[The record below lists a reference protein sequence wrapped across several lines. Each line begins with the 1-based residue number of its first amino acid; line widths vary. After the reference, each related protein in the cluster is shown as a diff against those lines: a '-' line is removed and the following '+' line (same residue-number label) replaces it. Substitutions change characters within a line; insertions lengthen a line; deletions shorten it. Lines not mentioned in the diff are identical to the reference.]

1 LRAYLALASV
11 CFFWGTTY
19 IAIRMSLES
28 FPPLMLVSARFIL
41 SGALMLGTALAQ
53 GRGLPRGREL
63 AIACM
68 SGIMVLGGGNGC
80 LVYAETIIASGLAG
94 LFITLSPFWL
104 VGIEALLPGGERL
117 HLPTVGGM
125 LIGFAGVGVL
135 VAPDLKSGAG
145 GFLLTGFLILQLG
158 NALWCGG
165 SVFQRRQPTRVHP
178 VLIGAV
184 QQLAAGLAFLPPA
197 LLVHEHPVHWSARGV
212 AALLYLVLFGSIVG
226 YSAYVYAMDKLPVA
240 VVSIYPY
247 VNAVVAVTLGW
258 VFYRE
263 PFGTREAA
271 AMAIIFAGVAVV
283 KYTTRGQR
291 IARPAATP
299 ASEAKVA

>member
-1 LRAYLALASV
+1 MA
-11 CFFWGTTY
+11 
-19 IAIRMSLES
+19 LES
-28 FPPLMLVSARFIL
+28 FPPLILVSARFVL
-41 SGALMLGTALAQ
+41 SGALMLGAALAQ
-53 GRGLPRGREL
+53 GRRLPRGREL
-63 AIACM
+63 AIACL
-68 SGIMVLGGGNGC
+68 SGTMVLGGGNGC
-80 LVYAETIIASGLAG
+80 LVYAETIIPSGLAG

-125 LIGFAGVGVL
+125 LIGFAGVAVL
-135 VAPDLKSGAG
+135 VAPDLQTGTG

-158 NALWCGG
+158 NAMWCGG

-197 LLVHEHPVHWSARGV
+197 LLIQEHPVHWSTRGV
-212 AALLYLVLFGSIVG
+212 AALFYLVFFGSIVG
-226 YSAYVYAMDKLPVA
+226 YSSYAYAMDKLPVA

-291 IARPAATP
+291 ISRPSASRESAAKG
-299 ASEAKVA
+299 A

>member
-1 LRAYLALASV
+1 
-11 CFFWGTTY
+11 
-19 IAIRMSLES
+19 MSLES

-41 SGALMLGTALAQ
+41 SGALMLGAALAQ

-212 AALLYLVLFGSIVG
+212 VALLYLVLFGSIVG

-291 IARPAATP
+291 IARPAGTP